1 MDTFSSFIWSLD
13 HQLNYAFGLIIMEP
27 LQHVPRLKKE
37 SLRAYNVRN
46 TSSSDSVPITAF
58 AFHPFLVVL
67 IDLLEC

>member
-27 LQHVPRLKKE
+27 LQHVPCLKKE

-46 TSSSDSVPITAF
+46 MSSSDSVPITAF
-58 AFHPFLVVL
+58 AFRPFLVVL